1 VVVYLSP
8 LIIAR
13 GDHEK
18 VEIEVIEMNDN
29 KITFKATIRVDKK
42 WSKQMSDEELIEYIQ
57 ARLNSSL
64 GFRGAIEKFKIVKR

>member
-29 KITFKATIRVDKK
+29 KITFKATIREPVAQTP
-42 WSKQMSDEELIEYIQ
+42 SK
-57 ARLNSSL
+57 N
-64 GFRGAIEKFKIVKR
+64 